1 MKYFDGDKY
10 FGTAYHSDW
19 KYALMEYGKAMG
31 SSGNDRI
38 YHLKQA
44 LQILDNVP
52 DNTDYLGVFFD
63 DVAERQSLVDEIYK
77 QLRFF

>member
-1 MKYFDGDKY
+1 MKYFDGEKY
-10 FGTAYHSDW
+10 FETAYHSDW
-19 KYALMEYGKAMG
+19 KYALMEYGKAMD
-31 SSGNDRI
+31 SSGDDRI

-63 DVAERQSLVDEIYK
+63 DVAERQSLVDEIYN
-77 QLRFF
+77 QL